1 MLIIDPTDSDWW
13 GLCHKHL
20 LGVPLSLWHRV
31 TTPNSRSHPTKSNS
45 PHKTVLE
52 PSTSDLHIYPYVNVA
67 TNNQFH
73 CQPTRQI
80 LTILNLLKSV
90 ISTLLC
96 RVISTCRGL
105 WSLVIRSFS
114 SQTISLSG
122 ILLLLT
128 LCHYFIW
135 WCQGQLLPGNWLV
148 VAW

>member
-20 LGVPLSLWHRV
+20 PGVPLSLWHRV

-45 PHKTVLE
+45 PYKTVLE

-105 WSLVIRSFS
+105 WSLVIRSLS
-114 SQTISLSG
+114 SQTSPSLESSCCWHFVI
-122 ILLLLT
+122 ILFDGAKVSY
-128 LCHYFIW
+128 C
-135 WCQGQLLPGNWLV
+135 LV
-148 VAW
+148 TGW